1 MNGNTDTNHNTRWLA
16 ASMLMVAMGFAF
28 DTHAQNAEDLLARH
42 AALQE
47 PLINNP
53 YGRPLHLESSQSR
66 SRLEG
71 EIYAE
76 INQSYTVVGPALHD
90 VKNWCDILI
99 LHLNTKSC
107 RAFSSSMSDTLSLH
121 IGRKTDQPLTSAQ
134 PIDFEY
140 NVISSTPDYLQVSLA
155 AKDGPLGT
163 SDYHIMLEATAL
175 NASESVLH
183 LSYSYDYNMMA
194 KLAMQSYLA
203 TIGRNKIGF
212 SVVGHDS
219 NGKPEY
225 ANGMRG
231 VIERNTMRYYLAID
245 AYLGALAAPPSQQ
258 IDKRL
263 NDWFTSSERYP
274 LQLHEIDRNEYL
286 AMKHEEIR
294 RQSSVD

>member
-1 MNGNTDTNHNTRWLA
+1 MSNKTHWLSA
-16 ASMLMVAMGFAF
+16 CLLALACLTAN
-28 DTHAQNAEDLLARH
+28 AQSAQDLLARH
-42 AALQE
+42 AALRG
-47 PLINNP
+47 PLTNNP
-53 YGRPLHLESSQSR
+53 YGRPLHLESGQEN
-66 SRLEG
+66 SRLQG

-76 INQSYTVVGPALHD
+76 INQSYNVVGPALQEAE
-90 VKNWCDILI
+90 NWCDILI

-107 RAFSSSMSDTLSLH
+107 RAFSSSMNDMLSLH

-134 PIDFEY
+134 PIDFQY
-140 NVISSTPDYLQVSLA
+140 KVIASTPDYLQVSLDA
-155 AKDGPLGT
+155 EDGPVGT
-163 SDYHIMLEATAL
+163 SNYRIMLEAAPLTA
-175 NASESVLH
+175 STSILH
-183 LSYSYDYNMMA
+183 LSYSYKYNLMA

-203 TIGRNKIGF
+203 TIGRDKVGF
-212 SVVGHDS
+212 SVIGRDA

-225 ANGMRG
+225 ADGMRG

-263 NDWFTSSERYP
+263 NDWFTSAERYP

-294 RQSSVD
+294 RQDALD